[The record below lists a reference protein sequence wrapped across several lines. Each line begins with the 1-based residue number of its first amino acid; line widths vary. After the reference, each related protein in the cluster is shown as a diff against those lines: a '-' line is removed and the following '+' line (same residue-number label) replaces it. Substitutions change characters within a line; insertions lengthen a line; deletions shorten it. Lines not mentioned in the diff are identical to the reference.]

1 MIILSIDKNDKI
13 KIENSFKKTKNIN
26 MKKLFISLLILI
38 SGLAFSQ
45 VSVGTPTSD
54 TNRWT
59 FGGGLGVGFGS
70 NSYFNLQVS
79 PRIGYRLTN
88 DLEAGLMGSVSWQS
102 SDFYKSTMFGFGPF
116 VNYYFARSFYVSG
129 NLQHYFVNY
138 EDKFYD
144 FKNNQQETALYLGG
158 GYMQQI
164 GNNSFMQI
172 GLMYNVLYKE
182 NSSVFS
188 GGLIPSVGFVVGL

>member
-1 MIILSIDKNDKI
+1 MIILWIDKNDSRI
-13 KIENSFKKTKNIN
+13 KSLFKCSQKNIN
-26 MKKLFISLLILI
+26 MKKLFISSFILI
-38 SGLAFSQ
+38 SGLLFSQ
-45 VSVGTPTSD
+45 VAVGKPAAE
-54 TNRWT
+54 TNKWT

-70 NSYFNLQVS
+70 NSYFNLQVA
-79 PRIGYRLTN
+79 PRVGYRLTN
-88 DLEAGLMGSVSWQS
+88 DLEAGLIGSVSWQT

-116 VNYYFARSFYVSG
+116 VNYYFARSFFVSG
-129 NLQHYFVNY
+129 NLQHFFVNY

>member
-1 MIILSIDKNDKI
+1 
-13 KIENSFKKTKNIN
+13 
-26 MKKLFISLLILI
+26 MKKLFISSFLLI
-38 SGLAFSQ
+38 SGLSFSQ
-45 VSVGTPTSD
+45 FSVGTPAAE
-54 TNRWT
+54 TNKWT

-70 NSYFNLQVS
+70 NSYFNLQFA
-79 PRIGYRLTN
+79 PRVGYRLTN
-88 DLEAGLMGSVSWQS
+88 DLEAGLIGSVSWQS

-116 VNYYFARSFYVSG
+116 VNYYFARSFFVSG
-129 NLQHYFVNY
+129 NLQHFFVNY

-158 GYMQQI
+158 GYMQQV

-188 GGLIPSVGFVVGL
+188 GGLIPTVGFVVGL

>member
-1 MIILSIDKNDKI
+1 
-13 KIENSFKKTKNIN
+13 

-38 SGLAFSQ
+38 SGLSFSQ
-45 VSVGTPTSD
+45 FSVATPASD
-54 TNRWT
+54 TNKWT

-79 PRIGYRLTN
+79 PRVGYRLTN
-88 DLEAGLMGSVSWQS
+88 DLEAGLMGSVSWQT

>member
-1 MIILSIDKNDKI
+1 
-13 KIENSFKKTKNIN
+13 
-26 MKKLFISLLILI
+26 MKKLFISSVILI
-38 SGLAFSQ
+38 SGLSLSQ
-45 VSVGTPTSD
+45 VAVGTPTAEP
-54 TNRWT
+54 NKWT

-70 NSYFNLQVS
+70 NSQFNLQVA
-79 PRIGYRLTN
+79 PRVGYRLTN
-88 DLEAGLMGSVSWQS
+88 DLEAGLIGSVSWQT

-116 VNYYFARSFYVSG
+116 VNYYFAQSFFVSG
-129 NLQHYFVNY
+129 NLQHFFINY
-138 EDKFYD
+138 EDKYYNFE
-144 FKNNQQETALYLGG
+144 NNQQETALYLGG